1 MTLLFFNL
9 FFYPFR
15 SEQFPHLFSSTV
27 IIPRDNLDAPITSQE
42 ALIQTKRLTQVLETR
57 YVDDTLIPG
66 IKKLFFFSYIIFIF
80 CYNIFLY
87 CSNSSVS
94 TWCERSCSLSYFRML
109 SCLFLLFYS
118 ISHLLS
124 NLPFSF
130 FLLFNHYRLLLN
142 FWYLARK
149 FECS

>member
-1 MTLLFFNL
+1 VILQPLFLQSEMRGILYIPHECCDDVTFL
-9 FFYPFR
+9 QPFFYPFR

-66 IKKLFFFSYIIFIF
+66 MKKLLFFSYIIFIF

-94 TWCERSCSLSYFRML
+94 T
-109 SCLFLLFYS
+109 
-118 ISHLLS
+118 
-124 NLPFSF
+124 
-130 FLLFNHYRLLLN
+130 
-142 FWYLARK
+142 
-149 FECS
+149 